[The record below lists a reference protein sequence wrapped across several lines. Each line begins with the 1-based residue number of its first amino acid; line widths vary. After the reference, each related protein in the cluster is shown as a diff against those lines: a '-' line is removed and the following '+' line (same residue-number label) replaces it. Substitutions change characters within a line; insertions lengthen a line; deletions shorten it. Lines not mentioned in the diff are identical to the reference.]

1 MNRIIKDRQ
10 NLIFVFAF
18 GLALVV
24 NFFSWDKPFFWDSLL
39 TSSITQ
45 YYFEH
50 GFGNLILPN
59 DLDAGHPPFFYIYIV
74 VFYKLFGLNL
84 FAAHL
89 SMLLPSLL
97 GLFSLVKILQH
108 LNFSYKL
115 QAFTILGY
123 FFIPA
128 ILTQHTLVS
137 YDLMLSSL
145 YLFGIYCI
153 LFERKI
159 LLSIIAICICSV
171 AARGLFFML
180 SLFFIYYLY
189 NRNLKKSIL
198 IFLPALLLFGIWMIY
213 HTLFTQHF
221 ITLENNW
228 SEHRKLVNLR
238 GLTMNLIALA
248 RVLFDFGI
256 VLLFIIQI
264 FQFYIT
270 KKISRLQL
278 FWIIPFIVFAGG
290 FVFLSNPIG
299 HRYFLVVYIFLLISS
314 IYFLNKQYKKW
325 LWILCLLPLGHFQ
338 IYGNRISNGWDCTLE
353 YLSFISLKND
363 FDKYIKSANIDNLN
377 LGTVFPMNLSERQYY
392 LSGDSRSM
400 VNIHGKNIDD
410 YSFILYSNIG
420 NDFSNNQLDR
430 MQQYQIVK
438 SEKRGRV
445 TMILYYTK

>member
-1 MNRIIKDRQ
+1 MNGINKDRQ

-18 GLALVV
+18 VLAFVV
-24 NFFSWDKPFFWDSLL
+24 NYFSWNKPFFWDSLL
-39 TSSITQ
+39 TSSVTQ
-45 YYFEH
+45 FYFEH

-59 DLDAGHPPFFYIYIV
+59 ALDADHPPFFYVYVV

-84 FAAHL
+84 LAAHL

-97 GLFSLVKILQH
+97 GLFAFVKILQH

-115 QAFTILGY
+115 QTFTILGY
-123 FFIPA
+123 FSIPA

-145 YLFGIYCI
+145 YLFCIYCI

-392 LSGDSRSM
+392 LSGDSSSM